1 MNKVF
6 TFDNIEIGKFRFH
19 QFKHPIDINNVNNG
33 ETFGNKRFKYFTVYK
48 VDEKVSRY
56 VQCLQK

>member
-48 VDEKVSRY
+48 VDEKVSHY
-56 VQCLQK
+56 V